1 MNDPKPKLAKPAG
14 APASTTA
21 SERVRERIQAA
32 GRRFHANDNI
42 AEFIQGEAELKELEQ
57 EVTGKLQGLLES
69 LVIDTEG
76 DHNTRHRAA
85 GGADFPARGVQG
97 PLSRDAA
104 GHRVPERG

>member
-42 AEFIQGEAELKELEQ
+42 AEFIQGEAELKGLEE

-76 DHNTRHRAA
+76 DHNTRGTARRVARMFLRSEERRVGQECRA
-85 GGADFPARGVQG
+85 
-97 PLSRDAA
+97 
-104 GHRVPERG
+104 RVG